1 VGNRGRP
8 TDSEMV
14 ILDAV
19 KKRAASSLDGRAGT
33 PLMGMGIETNSSITA
48 GPRDRVEDLLSSI
61 VGLDHIK
68 SQVSCI

>member
-1 VGNRGRP
+1 MGKKGQ
-8 TDSEMV
+8 TEAEAI

-19 KKRAASSLDGRAGT
+19 KRRSASVVRDSRGERMA
-33 PLMGMGIETNSSITA
+33 ETSVGVSTA

-68 SQVSCI
+68 SQVSGLCN